1 MVKIM
6 EICLASIAMIV
17 IILICFIVKKV
28 TKNKKRPISILL
40 IIIGVIVVSAV
51 GIGFVK
57 FSNDEQYV
65 VVNENNQ
72 EVSIKLKNHKDYFGY
87 KFYRFS
93 SFDSEESVL
102 KELKENGYNAY
113 YDEDTKKILIEY
125 ENDTFEIKKEK
136 SEKLSFVNRY
146 SYIFCKNNGN

>member
-1 MVKIM
+1 M
-6 EICLASIAMIV
+6 EICLALIAMIV

-72 EVSIKLKNHKDYFGY
+72 EVSIKLKNHKDYFWY

-136 SEKLSFVNRY
+136 SEKLLFVNRY